1 MNDKMVLN
9 LASTWHDHSSQ
20 NNFQSLMTQRELE
33 HELEKA
39 RLIIEQQ
46 DKEIKYLKEIIE
58 LTRTQSLP

>member
-1 MNDKMVLN
+1 MNGKTVLN

-20 NNFQSLMTQRELE
+20 NNFQSLMAQRELE

-39 RLIIEQQ
+39 RLLIEQQ

-58 LTRTQSLP
+58 LVKTQS